1 MVNKN
6 AAMEKLL
13 NGQRQQ
19 SAESMA
25 EFVAL
30 IVEKTRLIG
39 EAVVYDDEGIDE
51 TKVDFSRIFSF
62 VNDWTGYEISCNE
75 IQVNCSQYSADD
87 CIILI
92 RDIKNALEDCFQNRR
107 FVVFVTITE
116 QEAVIQFHTFRENAQ
131 SWLLQDIELYSEPI
145 AVV

>member
-62 VNDWTGYEISCNE
+62 VNDWTGYEIRPCLK
-75 IQVNCSQYSADD
+75 NCVSLA
-87 CIILI
+87 ILT
-92 RDIKNALEDCFQNRR
+92 K
-107 FVVFVTITE
+107 
-116 QEAVIQFHTFRENAQ
+116 
-131 SWLLQDIELYSEPI
+131 
-145 AVV
+145 